1 MARLGEIEKTR
12 ASRFGSAIALILCVC
27 AALAFAAEPE
37 RGMLEVQIKD
47 HRDAIGD
54 FARLDITIDKIL
66 VSPAPGLRIWQSRWR
81 ELAPSPATIDLTR
94 YVDNNA
100 VTVFR
105 GSIDAGAFDGF
116 HVKLKSIEGTL
127 KKNQRSVPVKD
138 TVGPVKLSFQLA
150 KNGAALLVV
159 DLTVTDL
166 SDHPPRGYELSV
178 KGLELFSNGKRIQKI
193 PPG

>member
-1 MARLGEIEKTR
+1 VARLGEIETP
-12 ASRFGSAIALILCVC
+12 ASRFGSGLALILCVC

-37 RGMLEVQIKD
+37 KGMLEVRIKD

-54 FARLDITIDKIL
+54 FARLNITIEKIL
-66 VSPAPGLRIWQSRWR
+66 VSLAPRLRILQSRWK
-81 ELAPSPATIDLTR
+81 ELAPSPATIDLTQ
-94 YVDNNA
+94 YIDNKA

-105 GSIDAGAFDGF
+105 GSIDTGTFDGF
-116 HVKLKSIEGTL
+116 HVKLKSIDGTL

-138 TVGPVKLSFQLA
+138 TVGPVKLSFQVP
-150 KNGAALLVV
+150 KNGATLLVI
-159 DLTVTDL
+159 DLTVIDL

-178 KGLELFSNGKRIQKI
+178 KGLELFTDGKRIKKI

>member
-1 MARLGEIEKTR
+1 MARFGKIR
-12 ASRFGSAIALILCVC
+12 AQTGLFCLALVSCLC
-27 AALAFAAEPE
+27 ATLAFATGREQ
-37 RGMLEVQIKD
+37 GVLEVRIKD
-47 HRDAIGD
+47 HRDAISD
-54 FARLDITIDKIL
+54 FARLNITIDKIL
-66 VSPAPGLRIWQSRWR
+66 VSPAPGLRIWQSRWK

-94 YVDNNA
+94 YVDHKT

-105 GSIDAGAFDGF
+105 GAIDAGSFDGF
-116 HVKLKSIEGTL
+116 HVKLKSIDGTI
-127 KKNQRSVPVKD
+127 KRNQRSVPIKD
-138 TVGPVKLSFQLA
+138 TVGPVKLSFEVA
-150 KNGAALLVV
+150 KNGATLLIV

>member
-1 MARLGEIEKTR
+1 MARLGKIR
-12 ASRFGSAIALILCVC
+12 AHTGLFCLALVSCLC
-27 AALAFAAEPE
+27 ATLAFATGREQ
-37 RGMLEVQIKD
+37 GVLEVRIKD
-47 HRDAIGD
+47 HRDAISD
-54 FARLDITIDKIL
+54 FARLNITIDKIL
-66 VSPAPGLRIWQSRWR
+66 VSPAPGLRIWQSRWK

-94 YVDNNA
+94 YVDNKT

-105 GSIDAGAFDGF
+105 GAIDAGAFDGF
-116 HVKLKSIEGTL
+116 QLKLKSIDGTL
-127 KKNQRSVPVKD
+127 KRNQRSVPIKD
-138 TVGPVKLSFQLA
+138 TVGPVKLSFEVA
-150 KNGAALLVV
+150 NNGATLLIV